1 MCIFVQDILVLIQL
15 LITVHVH
22 VVTNALFLLQRV
34 VLGLTSRYRFY
45 VNNTEVCQAQVNNK
59 SLEQN
64 EYLYHYTQAVIN
76 ITLRQYTVYAVQQQR
91 MFFHNYCTL
100 EINQLFVTI
109 HCKTRVNSVEGNNQ
123 VLCGNTWIMYTTV
136 WFLSCIFLQVASN
149 STSFTIHKEY
159 LLLTTLTHTV
169 RCICRKTKVEGI

>member
-59 SLEQN
+59 SLE
-64 EYLYHYTQAVIN
+64 
-76 ITLRQYTVYAVQQQR
+76 
-91 MFFHNYCTL
+91 
-100 EINQLFVTI
+100 
-109 HCKTRVNSVEGNNQ
+109 
-123 VLCGNTWIMYTTV
+123 
-136 WFLSCIFLQVASN
+136 
-149 STSFTIHKEY
+149 
-159 LLLTTLTHTV
+159 
-169 RCICRKTKVEGI
+169 